1 MKLTVYEKVYAYT
14 TTWAEEAIE
23 KYPFTSAL
31 VMAIIIDHIL
41 WS

>member
-1 MKLTVYEKVYAYT
+1 MKLNMYEKIYAYT

-31 VMAIIIDHIL
+31 ITTLIIDQLI
-41 WS
+41 W

>member
-1 MKLTVYEKVYAYT
+1 MKLNMYEKVYAYT

-31 VMAIIIDHIL
+31 ITAMIIDRLI
-41 WS
+41 W

>member
-1 MKLTVYEKVYAYT
+1 MKLNYLEMIYAYT

-31 VMAIIIDHIL
+31 VTAMIIDRII
-41 WS
+41 W